1 MGGIRTRCEGTA
13 PRRYVP
19 DMEFCHL
26 CPMET
31 HGLFDR
37 NTTREGRPRWRL
49 VPEGQCREVDVGA
62 ARVKLVKHKTVGKTP
77 SADKEVWDVLES
89 DDENLREC
97 LAKGAVFIAEESDG
111 EEKVAPSVAL
121 GTKSRPSTGPT
132 YPCPAGCGRTFN
144 HPPAAAIHG
153 KTCPGA
159 KKDPALPAAPAPAP
173 PPAPGGA

>member
-1 MGGIRTRCEGTA
+1 M
-13 PRRYVP
+13 
-19 DMEFCHL
+19 
-26 CPMET
+26 
-31 HGLFDR
+31 
-37 NTTREGRPRWRL
+37 
-49 VPEGQCREVDVGA
+49 
-62 ARVKLVKHKTVGKTP
+62 KLVKHKTVGKTP

-159 KKDPALPAAPAPAP
+159 KKDPALPAAPAPP

>member
-1 MGGIRTRCEGTA
+1 MDSLIA
-13 PRRYVP
+13 I
-19 DMEFCHL
+19 L
-26 CPMET
+26 
-31 HGLFDR
+31 L
-37 NTTREGRPRWRL
+37 EGRPRWRL

-121 GTKSRPSTGPT
+121 VQNLGRRRVRRTPVRPVVVGRSTIRRRRRST
-132 YPCPAGCGRTFN
+132 
-144 HPPAAAIHG
+144 
-153 KTCPGA
+153 
-159 KKDPALPAAPAPAP
+159 
-173 PPAPGGA
+173 

>member
-1 MGGIRTRCEGTA
+1 
-13 PRRYVP
+13 
-19 DMEFCHL
+19 MEFCHL

-89 DDENLREC
+89 DDENLREF

-159 KKDPALPAAPAPAP
+159 KKDPALPAPAPPP